1 MGEVEDLENSWLVG
15 SFRYRRENPGSGGG
29 VNGGGYNVKFHS
41 LKEIFYDES
50 DPDDFGY
57 GMGRKIILRMT
68 TTSSI

>member
-41 LKEIFYDES
+41 LKEIFYKDSNPNDLEYGIGKTMSFMMMAES
-50 DPDDFGY
+50 L
-57 GMGRKIILRMT
+57 I
-68 TTSSI
+68 